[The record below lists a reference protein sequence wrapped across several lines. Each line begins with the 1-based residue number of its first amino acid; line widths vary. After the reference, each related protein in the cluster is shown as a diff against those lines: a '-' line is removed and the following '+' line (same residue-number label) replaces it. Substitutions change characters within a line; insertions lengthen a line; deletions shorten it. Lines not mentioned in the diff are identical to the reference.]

1 MKSKPPSGADTL
13 SAKSLDQL
21 IEALRVLPGVGPRSA
36 QRMAYHL
43 LQHDRAGAQSLAQAL
58 SAALA
63 VVRRCTMCNNFSE
76 EELCALCRSARRD
89 RSLLCVVETPAD
101 LATVE
106 HTLSYAGMYF
116 VLMGRLSPLDGVGPR
131 DIGLDRLL
139 ERAAGGE
146 VQEVI
151 LATNF
156 TNEGE
161 ATAHYVAEMLRARQV
176 KVSRIARGVPLGG
189 ELEYVDVGTISQALL
204 DRRGI

>member
-1 MKSKPPSGADTL
+1 MAKDSLPASKGL
-13 SAKSLDQL
+13 ERL

-43 LQHDRAGAQSLAQAL
+43 LQHDRAGADQLAQAL
-58 SAALA
+58 ADALST
-63 VVRRCTMCNNFSE
+63 VRRCARCHNFTE
-76 EELCALCRSARRD
+76 EEVCALCRSSRRD
-89 RSLLCVVETPAD
+89 ASLLCVVETPAD
-101 LATVE
+101 LAMVE
-106 HTLSYAGMYF
+106 QTLSYSGMYF
-116 VLMGRLSPLDGVGPR
+116 VLMGRLSPLDGVGAR

-139 ERAAGGE
+139 ARATDGE

-161 ATAHYVAEMLRARQV
+161 ATAHYIAEMLRARNV

-189 ELEYVDVGTISQALL
+189 ELEYVDAGTISQALL
-204 DRRGI
+204 DRRNI

>member
-1 MKSKPPSGADTL
+1 LKNKDPVPTAQGL
-13 SAKSLDQL
+13 ERLV
-21 IEALRVLPGVGPRSA
+21 EALRVLPGVGPRSA

-43 LQHDRAGAQSLAQAL
+43 LQHDRPGADQLAQAL
-58 SAALA
+58 SGALA
-63 VVRRCTMCNNFSE
+63 SVRRCAKCNNFSE
-76 EELCALCRSARRD
+76 DEVCALCRSPRRD
-89 RSLLCVVETPAD
+89 ASLLCVVETPAD
-101 LATVE
+101 LAMVE
-106 HTLSYAGMYF
+106 QTLSYSGMYF

-131 DIGLDRLL
+131 DIGLDRLQA
-139 ERAAGGE
+139 RAAEGE

-161 ATAHYVAEMLRARQV
+161 ATAHYIAEMLRSRAI

-189 ELEYVDVGTISQALL
+189 ELEYVDAGTISQALL

>member
-1 MKSKPPSGADTL
+1 
-13 SAKSLDQL
+13 
-21 IEALRVLPGVGPRSA
+21 
-36 QRMAYHL
+36 
-43 LQHDRAGAQSLAQAL
+43 
-58 SAALA
+58 
-63 VVRRCTMCNNFSE
+63 MCNNFAE
-76 EELCALCRSARRD
+76 EELCSLCRSPRRD
-89 RSLLCVVETPAD
+89 RTMLCIVETPAD

-106 HTLSYAGMYF
+106 HTLSYSGMYF
-116 VLMGRLSPLDGVGPR
+116 VLMGRLSPLDGVGPK

-139 ERAAGGE
+139 ERVSAGE

-161 ATAHYVAEMLRARQV
+161 ATAHYIAEMLKARSV

-189 ELEYVDVGTISQALL
+189 ELEYVDVGTISQAIL